1 MWRSIRHV
9 GLFYWLVDGKD
20 NFKNDFQFLGMTF
33 ATKSILGPKWELTQN
48 VRIKS
53 VFSPQ
58 NYKGIMKKLCHSVV
72 FLKFFC

>member
-1 MWRSIRHV
+1 MEKAIIDTMV
-9 GLFYWLVDGKD
+9 VLVCPIFIVLLAFLFLWMKFVK
-20 NFKNDFQFLGMTF
+20 
-33 ATKSILGPKWELTQN
+33 KSILGPKWELTQN